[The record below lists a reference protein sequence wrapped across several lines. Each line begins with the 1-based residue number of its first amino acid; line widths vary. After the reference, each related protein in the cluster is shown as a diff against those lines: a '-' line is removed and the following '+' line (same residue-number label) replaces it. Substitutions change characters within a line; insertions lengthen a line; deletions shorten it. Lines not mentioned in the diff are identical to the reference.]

1 MISNVKHLLVTL
13 LRAMGLALGSA
24 APALAG
30 DGGDARDATET
41 PPAEKDGDKDDGEE
55 WTEEDEYGW

>member
-13 LRAMGLALGSA
+13 LLAMGLALGSA

-30 DGGDARDATET
+30 DGDVAQDATDT
-41 PPAEKDGDKDDGEE
+41 PLAEKDGDKDDGDE